1 MVYMLDKEGSAAEV
15 ILGMFFGTLVTD
27 PKVHQATI
35 LHQSLKMLE
44 QTPQFQVKDFRSF
57 HAKRPR
63 SYNCRRESGYRTA
76 SSASS
81 CVSLFSQK

>member
-44 QTPQFQVKDFRSF
+44 QTPQFQVKDFR
-57 HAKRPR
+57 
-63 SYNCRRESGYRTA
+63 
-76 SSASS
+76 
-81 CVSLFSQK
+81 